1 VKPQTLR
8 KLPGTIVTYLLIIVL
23 FIVPYIFIFLQAGKD
38 AKDSSYLEFSFPA
51 VPQYWQNLV
60 TVITANQGDLIVAF
74 VNSVVLTVVAVS
86 IKVLLSAMVAY
97 IWQRRPGRFLGPTI
111 QFMVLAGLVI
121 PPAVVPTIWV
131 LQSLGLF
138 KTLQGLILI
147 HITFGMAFS
156 ILLFR
161 AFIGSIPRELDE
173 AAIVDGAGPMKLF
186 WTIVFPLLKPVIIT
200 VTVVQSVSVFN
211 DFTNALYFLP
221 GYPTVQLQLFQ
232 YQSQF
237 VSDYNLLF
245 MNVLLIT
252 VPPLILYIFFNKQM
266 VAGMTS
272 GAVKG

>member
-1 VKPQTLR
+1 MKPQTLR
-8 KLPGTIVTYLLIIVL
+8 KLPGTIFTYLLVIVL
-23 FIVPYIFIFLQAGKD
+23 FIVPFIFILLQAGKD
-38 AKDSSYLEFSFPA
+38 AKDASYLQFSWPKN
-51 VPQYWQNLV
+51 PQYGQNLMAV
-60 TVITANQGDLIVAF
+60 LTANQGDTILAF
-74 VNSVVLTVVAVS
+74 INSTVLTVVAVT
-86 IKVLLSAMVAY
+86 IKVLIAAMVAY
-97 IWQRRPGRFLGPTI
+97 IWQRRPGRYLGVII
-111 QFMVLAGLVI
+111 QVFVLAGLVI

-131 LQSLGLF
+131 LKGLGLF

-147 HITFGMAFS
+147 HITFGMAFG

-161 AFIGSIPRELDE
+161 AFISTIPRELDE

-200 VTVVQSVSVFN
+200 VVVVQSVAVFN

>member
-1 VKPQTLR
+1 MKAQTLR
-8 KLPGTIVTYLLIIVL
+8 KLPGTIATYVVVFVL
-23 FIVPYIFIFLQAGKD
+23 FVIPYIFIFLQAGKD
-38 AKDSSYLEFSFPA
+38 AKDASLLQFSLPQN
-51 VPQYWQNLV
+51 PQYLDNLV
-60 TVITANQGDLIVAF
+60 AVLTANQGDTILAF
-74 VNSVVLTVVAVS
+74 INSTVLTVVAVTV
-86 IKVLLSAMVAY
+86 KVLLSAMVAY
-97 IWQRRPGRFLGPTI
+97 IWQRRPGRILGPTI
-111 QFMVLAGLVI
+111 QLFVLAGLVI

-147 HITFGMAFS
+147 HITFGMAFC

-237 VSDYNLLF
+237 ISDYNLLF

-252 VPPLILYIFFNKQM
+252 VPPLIMYIFFNKQM

>member
-1 VKPQTLR
+1 MKPQTLR
-8 KLPGTIVTYLLIIVL
+8 RLPGTIVTYVIVFVL
-23 FIVPYIFIFLQAGKD
+23 FIVPFIFIFLQAGKD
-38 AKDSSYLEFSFPA
+38 AKDASYLEFSFSKK
-51 VPQYWQNLV
+51 PQYLENLIYV
-60 TVITANQGDLIVAF
+60 LTANQGDMIVAF
-74 VNSVVLTVVAVS
+74 INSTVLTVVAVT
-86 IKVLLSAMVAY
+86 IKVILAAMVAY
-97 IWQRRPGRFLGPTI
+97 IWQRRPGRVIGLVI
-111 QFMVLAGLVI
+111 QLFVLAGLVI

-131 LQSLGLF
+131 LQNLGLF

-147 HITFGMAFS
+147 HITFGLSFAV
-156 ILLFR
+156 LLFR
-161 AFIGSIPRELDE
+161 AFISTIPRELDE
-173 AAIVDGAGPMKLF
+173 AAVVDGAGPMKLF

-200 VTVVQSVSVFN
+200 VTVVQSVAIFN

-252 VPPLILYIFFNKQM
+252 IPPLIMYIFFNKQM